1 MYNDNN
7 APNVTLGVS
16 SLIGTRPDQ
25 QDSVYAEILED
36 SVVAVL
42 CDGMGGLE
50 RGELASRKAV
60 EVFAEDY
67 EQWDRS
73 AHTVPDFLRQEA
85 IEMDM
90 VVSELCDEAGN
101 GIKAGTTVCAVVIS
115 DYELY
120 WLSVGD
126 SRIYIIRGDEIMAV
140 NKNHNY
146 RMKLDEALEVGDID
160 ESEYKRGEGQADS
173 LISYLGIGNLD
184 LMDINNKAFNLTH
197 GDIIVI
203 CSDGLYRTLSED
215 KILEVINQNLPDTQ
229 VIADTLTKTAVLS
242 SLDNQDNTSAVV
254 IHCL

>member
-1 MYNDNN
+1 MYNENN
-7 APNVTLGVS
+7 TPNVTLGVS
-16 SLIGTRPDQ
+16 SLIGTRPNQ

-50 RGELASRKAV
+50 RGDLASRKAV

-67 EQWDRS
+67 EQWDGS
-73 AHTVPDFLRQEA
+73 DQSVPDFMRQEA

-90 VVSELCDEAGN
+90 VVSELCDEDGVN
-101 GIKAGTTVCAVVIS
+101 IKAGTTVCAVIIR

-126 SRIYIIRGDEIMAV
+126 SRIYIVRGDEIMAA

-160 ESEYKRGEGQADS
+160 ELEYKQGEEQADS
-173 LISYLGIGNLD
+173 LISYLGIGDLD
-184 LMDINNKAFNLTH
+184 LMDVNNKAFNLTH

-203 CSDGLYRTLSED
+203 CSDGLYRTLDED
-215 KILEVINQNLPDTQ
+215 KILRVINEHLPDTQ
-229 VIADTLTKTAVLS
+229 VIADKLTETAVIA